1 MEGLALTLIGA
12 AIFSHSW
19 YLMGL
24 YSDGRTVGVLMAAL
38 GAGML
43 ITLTLE
49 PQLLGLQGADDSQ
62 KLGEITM
69 MKTLI
74 VMWAVYAGVV
84 AAQGWADLEE
94 RAVGFYASVLAAG
107 SLIALIY
114 FVSQLWEHNDLAGIE
129 AMGVTASFTAV
140 SGILTVIG
148 TMLFFNMA
156 IPFFGLRVVAG
167 WFSLVGSIAIAAV
180 GLAVMTNVIVY

>member
-114 FVSQLWEHNDLAGIE
+114 FVLQ
-129 AMGVTASFTAV
+129 M
-140 SGILTVIG
+140 
-148 TMLFFNMA
+148 
-156 IPFFGLRVVAG
+156 VAQG
-167 WFSLVGSIAIAAV
+167 PC
-180 GLAVMTNVIVY
+180 